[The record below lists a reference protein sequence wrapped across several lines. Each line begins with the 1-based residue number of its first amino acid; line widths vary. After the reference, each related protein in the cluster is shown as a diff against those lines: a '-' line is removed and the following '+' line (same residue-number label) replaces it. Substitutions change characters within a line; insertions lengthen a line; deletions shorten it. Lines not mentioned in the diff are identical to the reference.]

1 MAIDATVPNAP
12 LAIDPDSQFPYRET
26 SIWDLA
32 QALQEQWANEQP
44 ADWSMVSEVLARAVD
59 AVQPRTGHYEA
70 DGTYVD
76 TF

>member
-1 MAIDATVPNAP
+1 MATHATVQTAA

-26 SIWDLA
+26 PIWDLA
-32 QALQEQWANEQP
+32 AALQEQWANEQP
-44 ADWSMVSEVLARAVD
+44 ADWSMVSEVLTRAVD
-59 AVQPRTGHYEA
+59 AVQPRTGRYKA